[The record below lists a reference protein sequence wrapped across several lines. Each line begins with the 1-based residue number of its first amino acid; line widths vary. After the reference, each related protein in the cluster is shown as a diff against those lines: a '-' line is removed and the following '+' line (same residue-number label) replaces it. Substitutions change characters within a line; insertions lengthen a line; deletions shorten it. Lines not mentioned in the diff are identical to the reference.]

1 MTTLN
6 WKAWN
11 GERAKPSPMEL
22 PVACLF
28 SDGAIV
34 VGMSHKFTWDRVS
47 NVSRNKPHIVAW
59 REPTKEEA
67 MQLRSNGDVMF
78 MVNAGREGV
87 DPSIAELKW
96 TAWSGNP
103 DVEGVKIKGNRLVVV
118 ELRTDSRAG
127 QEHYVGPAKAFSWIY
142 GEGVATVDERKVTAW
157 RFTTAEEGA
166 LWNLAYNDAT
176 AGGYGTFDDPRIAT
190 LRTLHQ
196 IRDGQH
202 PGTRNF
208 GKCADLKIAIDNTLK
223 VSGEL
228 PPQIAANDHDLYT
241 QFTPWVG
248 ETPWPGGRYMIVMV
262 KLAGV
267 EDSQYTIR
275 ANTFEWEYAKTQA
288 PCKIIAWRECTNEER
303 EEFRKYGFKV
313 LGHIHGIPCAVDGP
327 ALPWSTI
334 PGKPTSESVKVET
347 ETKELFSSA
356 DGPDGMGEPDK
367 PRETICKITIHDNR
381 LSADRIRAVMEELGS
396 RLSEFNDTEKQREHA
411 RKGTLHF
418 KCSNMDELTSLFGIE
433 LTPDL
438 SEKRKVRVNLVRRS
452 AKGGDTGYQSCLREM
467 AMSWLNLD
475 PSKQVDLEQ
484 ARTAAEFLSRAD
496 STINQR
502 GKDYDTE
509 SGERSG
515 EPVAIA
521 FNALTGKSIT
531 GAEVYLIQQLL
542 KDRRQ
547 WTAQQ
552 FHYDSALDSVGF
564 AALKSEALANER
576 KQEGDDNA

>member
-1 MTTLN
+1 MTILN
-6 WKAWN
+6 WKPWN
-11 GERAKPSPMEL
+11 GERKTAVPIEL
-22 PVACLF
+22 PVTCLF

-34 VGMSHKFTWDRVS
+34 VGMSHKFTWDRATTDAH
-47 NVSRNKPHIVAW
+47 NKPYIVAW

-67 MQLRSNGDVMF
+67 MQLRSNCGAKF
-78 MVNAGREGV
+78 MVNPGREGKG
-87 DPSIAELKW
+87 PSIAELKW

-127 QEHYVGPAKAFSWIY
+127 QEHYVGPAKAFIWVY

-166 LWNLAYNDAT
+166 LWNMANQYAMSM
-176 AGGYGTFDDPRIAT
+176 GSGEFGDPRIAT

-208 GKCADLKIAIDNTLK
+208 GKCPDLKIAIDNTPK

-228 PPQIAANDHDLYT
+228 PQQVNDNDPDLYT

-248 ETPWPGGRYMIVMV
+248 ETPWPGGRYMIIVV

-267 EDSQYTIR
+267 DDSHYTIR

-303 EEFRKYGFKV
+303 EEFRKHGFKV

-327 ALPWSTI
+327 ALPWRTI
-334 PGKPTSESVKVET
+334 PGKPTSESVRVET
-347 ETKELFSSA
+347 ETKQLFSSA
-356 DGPDGMGEPDK
+356 DGPDGMGEHK
-367 PRETICKITIHDNR
+367 PRETICKITIHGTRLNPEGY
-381 LSADRIRAVMEELGS
+381 LSAINELRAQLAA
-396 RLSEFNDTEKQREHA
+396 RAEK
-411 RKGTLHF
+411 
-418 KCSNMDELTSLFGIE
+418 
-433 LTPDL
+433 
-438 SEKRKVRVNLVRRS
+438 RRS

-467 AMSWLNLD
+467 AMGWLNLD

-552 FHYDSALDSVGF
+552 FHYDSALDSVSF

-576 KQEGDDNA
+576 KPEGDDNA